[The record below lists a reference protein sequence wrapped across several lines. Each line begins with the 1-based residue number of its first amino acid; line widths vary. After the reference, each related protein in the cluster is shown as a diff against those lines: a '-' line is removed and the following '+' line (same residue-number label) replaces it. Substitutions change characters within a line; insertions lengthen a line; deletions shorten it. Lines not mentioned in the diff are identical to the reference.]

1 MLAAPQADWQRD
13 GETGAIRHPEWKQS
27 RIDFQPY
34 PFASYT
40 EKLVELLKQTHIA
53 GENLFL
59 RDLDP
64 ARVAGELVDERF
76 VRSAIE
82 ATGSQARFALPA
94 SFARQ
99 ETLLA

>member
-1 MLAAPQADWQRD
+1 MHS
-13 GETGAIRHPEWKQS
+13 GAIRHPDWKQS

-76 VRSAIE
+76 VRKAIE
-82 ATGSQARFALPA
+82 STQSQARFALPA